1 MIWPPCF
8 LQGEVFLLLP
18 GLLRDFSY
26 TIQGDFEKRIIGVS
40 RVAIYYHLRDSI
52 KKQKEKKKVSTHSA
66 NIYCIFNPHSHHFY
80 QSDRKEN
87 LNKFCPQFP
96 WYFNM
101 NTYPKL
107 ILTLKSLMK
116 SSSHTI
122 HLRMNHVSRIFSCSL
137 SS

>member
-1 MIWPPCF
+1 M
-8 LQGEVFLLLP
+8 LLTGRSYLLVP

-26 TIQGDFEKRIIGVS
+26 TIQGDLKREDNWCFLS
-40 RVAIYYHLRDSI
+40 CIYYHLRDGI
-52 KKQKEKKKVSTHSA
+52 KKIKEKRKKVSTNSA
-66 NIYCIFNPHSHHFY
+66 NIYYKYNPHSHHFN
-80 QSDRKEN
+80 QSDRKERFEQ
-87 LNKFCPQFP
+87 FCPQFP

-107 ILTLKSLMK
+107 IFTLKNLMK

-122 HLRMNHVSRIFSCSL
+122 HLRMNHVNRIFSCSL